1 MENNVIQVGRRCLDL
16 GRPAVMAIVNVTPD
30 SFFAGSRTP
39 GVEALRR
46 RIRQVADEGADMIDV
61 GGYSSRSGAD
71 DVSPEEELRRVSLAL
86 EIIREELPEAVV
98 SIDTF
103 RASVAD
109 GAMARYGTCIVNDIA
124 AGELDPE
131 IMAVAARYG
140 APYIAMHMR
149 GTPAD
154 MQSRT
159 AYRDIVGEVTDYLAG
174 RLQAAR
180 EAGIRDVVLDPG
192 FGFAKTTPQNYELL
206 GGLECIVAL
215 GAPVLAGVSRKSMI
229 YKVLETTPDESLNG
243 TVALGWEALR
253 RGARILRVHDV
264 APAVQEVKLFDY
276 YCRYGRL

>member
-39 GVEALRR
+39 EVETLRR
-46 RIRQVADEGADMIDV
+46 RIHQVADEGADVIDV
-61 GGYSSRSGAD
+61 GGYSSRPGAD

-206 GGLECIVAL
+206 GGLERIVAL

>member
-39 GVEALRR
+39 EVEALRR
-46 RIRQVADEGADMIDV
+46 RIRQVADEGADVIDV
-61 GGYSSRSGAD
+61 GGYSSRPGAD

-192 FGFAKTTPQNYELL
+192 FGFAKTPPQNYELL
-206 GGLECIVAL
+206 GGLERIVAL

>member
-39 GVEALRR
+39 EVEALRR
-46 RIRQVADEGADMIDV
+46 RIRQVADEGADVIDV
-61 GGYSSRSGAD
+61 GGYSSRPGAD

-206 GGLECIVAL
+206 GGLERIVAL

>member
-39 GVEALRR
+39 EVEALRR
-46 RIRQVADEGADMIDV
+46 RIRQVADEGADVIDV
-61 GGYSSRSGAD
+61 GGYSSRPGAD

-86 EIIREELPEAVV
+86 EIIREEQPEAVV

-206 GGLECIVAL
+206 GGLERIVAL

-229 YKVLETTPDESLNG
+229 YKVLETTPNESLNG